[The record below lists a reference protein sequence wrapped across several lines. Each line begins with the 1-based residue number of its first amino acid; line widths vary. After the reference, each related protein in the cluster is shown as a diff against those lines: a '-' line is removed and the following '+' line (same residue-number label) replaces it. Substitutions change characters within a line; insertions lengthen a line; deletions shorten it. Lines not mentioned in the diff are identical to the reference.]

1 MEGGEDPH
9 LAVPSYI
16 TTPLNHSLPSPAELL
31 NSRKFRCLL
40 PLQIRQQN
48 HIQKYRKIMQHQKHE
63 QVNHYN
69 KSAKYLPSVKT
80 GDAVYVQLVPNV
92 RRWIPAV
99 VIERI
104 STRSY
109 KVKTIKGGVYIR
121 NRKFIRVKYTDSRQ
135 SLQTTGKNTA
145 PGHNTTHTRRLKRV
159 TRRPQRLIE
168 SMNFIRT
175 WDTQRRFTYR
185 LYP

>member
-9 LAVPSYI
+9 LAVLSYI

-40 PLQIRQQN
+40 PLRIRQQN
-48 HIQKYRKIMQHQKHE
+48 HIQQYRKMMQHQKHE
-63 QVNHYN
+63 QAKCYN
-69 KSAKYLPSVKT
+69 KSAKDLPSLKT

-92 RRWIPAV
+92 RRWIPAI

-109 KVKTIKGGVYIR
+109 KVKTIKGGIYIR
-121 NRKFIRVKYTDSRQ
+121 NRKFIRVKYTDLRQ
-135 SLQTTGKNTA
+135 SLQTTGKTQHWVIIPHT
-145 PGHNTTHTRRLKRV
+145 PGDPK
-159 TRRPQRLIE
+159 E
-168 SMNFIRT
+168 SQEDHRG
-175 WDTQRRFTYR
+175 
-185 LYP
+185 